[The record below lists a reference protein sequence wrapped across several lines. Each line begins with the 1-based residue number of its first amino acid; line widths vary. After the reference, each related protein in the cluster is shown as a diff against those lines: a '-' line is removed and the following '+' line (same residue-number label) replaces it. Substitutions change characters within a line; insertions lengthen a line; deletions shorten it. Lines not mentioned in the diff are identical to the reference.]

1 MKTLTAG
8 HFIKEPEKTAKHISR
23 EVESWIQRPSFLE
36 GIFHHSSPKIQ
47 ETNPKVQVG
56 SLWVDD

>member
-23 EVESWIQRPSFLE
+23 EVESRIQFIYRPSFLE
-36 GIFHHSSPKIQ
+36 GIEPLILEIPKMKIQ
-47 ETNPKVQVG
+47 KSN
-56 SLWVDD
+56 L

>member
-23 EVESWIQRPSFLE
+23 EVESRIQFTDLRFWE
-36 GIFHHSSPKIQ
+36 GIEPLI
-47 ETNPKVQVG
+47 
-56 SLWVDD
+56 

>member
-23 EVESWIQRPSFLE
+23 EVESRIPINRPSFLE
-36 GIFHHSSPKIQ
+36 GIEPLIPEIPKMKIQ
-47 ETNPKVQVG
+47 KSN
-56 SLWVDD
+56 L